1 MARRGEG
8 GGAVGNVH
16 PGDHVFT
23 EHVGNSIGVKVAES
37 LMPSVEVSTGDS
49 SLSDEG

>member
-1 MARRGEG
+1 MAHRGEG

-16 PGDHVFT
+16 PSDHVYT
-23 EHVGNSIGVKVAES
+23 EYVGNGVGVKVAEL

-49 SLSDEG
+49 SLSNEG